1 MEIPATFIAN
11 RNNFCTFAVVKPLK
25 QSSMRIINVKDFEG
39 LYAVSDDGRVFNVRK
54 GIEMKPRERSG
65 YYYVTLKKDGQA
77 KAFSVHELVYNSFN
91 KRAGLWDK
99 RRQYINAIDHINE
112 NKKDNRLENLQ
123 RVSVRENSARYAENH
138 KDSGLPRG
146 VNYFAQAGKYRA
158 RVVINR
164 TRYFLGSYSSAE
176 EAGKAYADAVKAYE
190 EQGILP
196 EKKDRTVKTCHLCGR
211 TKPKSEFYYIQGHGT
226 SWMCKECAK
235 EYARQQRAKAK
246 LNKENT

>member
-11 RNNFCTFAVVKPLK
+11 RNNFCTFAVVNPLK

-39 LYAVSDDGRVFNVRK
+39 LYAVSDDGRVFSLKR
-54 GIEMKPRERSG
+54 GIELKPCAGEGG
-65 YYYVTLKKDGQA
+65 YLHVCLNKNGKRRTKP
-77 KAFSVHELVYNSFN
+77 VHVIVYNSFN
-91 KRAGLWDK
+91 KQGFMK
-99 RRQYINAIDHINE
+99 RRTDDLVIDHIDGDKTN
-112 NKKDNRLENLQ
+112 NRLDNL
-123 RVSVRENSARYAENH
+123 RRIRTRENTARCDYYNVN
-138 KDSGLPRG
+138 GLPRG
-146 VNYFAQAGKYRA
+146 VHYMKARGKYA
-158 RVVINR
+158 ASFMVKQE
-164 TRYFLGSYSSAE
+164 RYYLGLFATAE
-176 EAGKAYADAVKAYE
+176 EAGKAYTDAVKAYE

-196 EKKDRTVKTCHLCGR
+196 EKKDRTVKTCHLCGQ